1 VSEMEYTRLGRTDL
15 TVSRICLGTWQF
27 GGDWGSVQRDDVN
40 AAVKRALELG
50 INFFDTAQAYG
61 FGESEAVLAEALEAT
76 GRDDDVVI
84 ATKGGLRRTDSG
96 IERDSSADWLRRGV
110 EESLRNLDV
119 DAIDLYQV
127 HWPDPDT
134 PIEETAGAL
143 RELIDEGKVRHVGV
157 SNFGVPELE
166 EFERTLPVETVQ
178 PPYHLF
184 RRDIEDDV
192 LPWCRERD
200 VGVLIYGPLAHG
212 LLSGR
217 MDADWRPPDGD
228 WRNGSPLFRGDAF
241 RRNLEV
247 VDELRR
253 FAEERGITVPQLA
266 VAWTLA
272 QPGVHVAIVGAR
284 RPAHIEGTAAAAAL
298 ELAADDLAELD
309 RTMEAAVAAEGP
321 SPEQRV

>member
-15 TVSRICLGTWQF
+15 RVSRICLGTWQF
-27 GGDWGSVQRDDVN
+27 GGDWGSVERDDLK
-40 AAVKRALELG
+40 AAVRRGLELG

-61 FGESEAVLAEALEAT
+61 FAESEAVLAEALQAT
-76 GRDDDVVI
+76 GLEDEVVI

-96 IERDSSADWLRRGV
+96 IERDSSPEWLRRGV
-110 EESLRNLDV
+110 VESLRNLDV
-119 DAIDLYQV
+119 EAIDLYQV
-127 HWPDPDT
+127 HWPDSDT
-134 PIEETAGAL
+134 PMEETAGAL
-143 RELIDEGKVRHVGV
+143 RELIDEGKIRHVGV
-157 SNFGVPELE
+157 SNFAVPELE

-192 LPWCRERD
+192 LPRCRERD

-241 RRNLEV
+241 RRNLQV

-272 QPGVHVAIVGAR
+272 ERSVHVAIVGAR
-284 RPAHIEGTAAAAAL
+284 RPAHIEGTAPAAPL
-298 ELAADDLAELD
+298 ELDANDLAELD
-309 RTMEAAVAAEGP
+309 RIMEAAVAAEGP

>member
-1 VSEMEYTRLGRTDL
+1 MSDLPYTRLGRTDL
-15 TVSRICLGTWQF
+15 SVSRICLGTWQF
-27 GGDWGSVQRDDVN
+27 GGDWGSVEREEVKD
-40 AAVKRALELG
+40 AVRRALELG

-61 FGESEAVLAEALEAT
+61 FGESEALLAEALEGKA
-76 GRDDDVVI
+76 GDDEVVV
-84 ATKGGLRRTDSG
+84 ATKGGLRRTGSG
-96 IERDSSADWLRRGV
+96 IERDSSREWLRRGV

-119 DAIDLYQV
+119 EAIDLYQV

-134 PIEETAGAL
+134 PLKETTGAL
-143 RELIDEGKVRHVGV
+143 RELRDEGKIRHVGV

-166 EFERTLPVETVQ
+166 EFERTLPAETVQ

-184 RRDIEDDV
+184 RRDIEEDV

-200 VGVLIYGPLAHG
+200 VGVLVYGPLAHG

-217 MDADWRPPDGD
+217 MDADWRPTEGD

-253 FAEERGITVPQLA
+253 FADERGIPVPELA

-272 QPGVHVAIVGAR
+272 QPGVHAAIVGAR
-284 RPAHIEGTAAAAAL
+284 HSAHIEGTAPAAAL
-298 ELAADDLAELD
+298 ELDDDDLAELE
-309 RTMEAAVAAEGP
+309 RIMEAAVAVEGP

>member
-15 TVSRICLGTWQF
+15 RVSRICLGTWQF
-27 GGDWGSVQRDDVN
+27 GGDWGSVERDDLK
-40 AAVKRALELG
+40 AAVRRGLELG

-61 FGESEAVLAEALEAT
+61 FGESEAVLAEALQAT
-76 GRDDDVVI
+76 GREDEVVI

-96 IERDSSADWLRRGV
+96 IERDSSPDWLRRGV

-134 PIEETAGAL
+134 PMDETAGAL
-143 RELIDEGKVRHVGV
+143 RELIDEGKIRHVGV

-192 LPWCRERD
+192 LPRCRERD

-241 RRNLEV
+241 RRNLQV

-272 QPGVHVAIVGAR
+272 EPSVHVAIVGAR
-284 RPAHIEGTAAAAAL
+284 RPAHIEGTAPAAPL
-298 ELAADDLAELD
+298 ELDANDLAELD
-309 RTMEAAVAAEGP
+309 RIMEAAVAAEGP